1 MGGTQCGFCG
11 AQGGFWERDAIFG
24 GTQRDSWRNATRFLG
39 VRDAVLGGTRRGT
52 PRRYK
57 DGGVFIDGR
66 YAGWTWDA
74 QQGEWQRGKHWADSW
89 RFARRFPHPSSLPCA
104 YTTPATTPPSPA
116 CRLSTGGAGGFCS
129 GVACRAAI
137 RIRCVAVRT
146 CRYPKKQF
154 NAMAS
159 PQMPCCRGGVF
170 AVFAKI
176 PPPNTTERPYHARHH
191 IPLPRMPPINGW
203 RGRFW

>member
-1 MGGTQCGFCG
+1 MVGANGGVGGHGVRNRAMEGYAMGRTRRGFWG
-11 AQGGFWERDAIFG
+11 AQGGILGARRNF
-24 GTQRDSWRNATRFLG
+24 WRNATRFLEEC
-39 VRDAVLGGTRRGT
+39 DAVLGGARRGT

-137 RIRCVAVRT
+137 R
-146 CRYPKKQF
+146 
-154 NAMAS
+154 AS
-159 PQMPCCRGGVF
+159 P
-170 AVFAKI
+170 
-176 PPPNTTERPYHARHH
+176 
-191 IPLPRMPPINGW
+191 LSD
-203 RGRFW
+203 